1 MKGVTLEG
9 VQAIRVI
16 GGALEPLT
24 ERGVIKPEDFPLCRY
39 LYEIIEK
46 DAPLDMPWER
56 FFGGM
61 K

>member
-1 MKGVTLEG
+1 M
-9 VQAIRVI
+9 I

-39 LYEIIEK
+39 LYQIIEK
-46 DAPLDMPWER
+46 DAPLDMPWEK